1 MSVGPVWKSS
11 SRRAMLLSILIGL
24 AWYGPMA
31 RADEKSRGDEAN
43 DTKFVATKPGAAKP
57 AFLDAMIRD
66 AWDEASIKPSRDC
79 TDEEYL
85 RRAYLDVLGRIP
97 TVDEATSFL
106 HSKEK
111 GKRAKLVEYLLK
123 HEDFAKNFANQ
134 WTVVLTGRKR
144 QERMV
149 LRGELTSW
157 LRQQINADRPWNEIA
172 FDLITAK
179 GSNKENGAV
188 NFPISHLEMEAV
200 PLTSVTTRVF
210 LGQQIQCTQCHDHPS
225 NDWKQADFWGI
236 NAFFKGLKFREV
248 RLPDASGAEVIDHLE
263 LTDAPTDAFASFDKR
278 NGLMGVA
285 FPRFLDGRKIS
296 QSTDVDRRV
305 ELGKFITD
313 PKNENFAQAFVNRM
327 WGHFLGRGFV
337 NPVDDFGAHNPPS
350 HPELLEALGKDFA
363 ANGYDI
369 KTLVRWIMNS
379 QAYHLSSMMTKGNE
393 KDETLFSHMAL
404 KPMVPEQLFDSLLTA
419 TAAHKTEGAANLD
432 RQRDQWLG
440 QFVFAFGNDEGEE
453 GTSFNGTIPQALMM
467 MNGNLMERAVGGKP
481 GSFLDDLK
489 VRAVAQ
495 RKMAPPIFM
504 VNNLFLAALSRY
516 PTRGEMTAASAV
528 LTSNPDTVYVLEDL
542 FWALLNSNEFIL
554 NH

>member
-1 MSVGPVWKSS
+1 MSVGPVWKSP
-11 SRRAMLLSILIGL
+11 SRRVVFLAVLAGL
-24 AWYGPMA
+24 AWYGAMA
-31 RADEKSRGDEAN
+31 RADEKDAGDDAA
-43 DTKFVATKPGAAKP
+43 DTKFVATKSGVAKP
-57 AFLDAMIRD
+57 VFLDKMIRE
-66 AWDEASIKPSRDC
+66 AWDEASIKPSKEC

-85 RRAYLDVLGRIP
+85 RRSYLDVLGRIP
-97 TVDEATSFL
+97 NADEAASFL
-106 HSKEK
+106 RSKEK

-134 WTVVLTGRKR
+134 WTVILTGRR
-144 QERMV
+144 RLDQMV
-149 LRGELTSW
+149 LRGELNSW
-157 LRQQINADRPWNEIA
+157 LRQQINADRPWNDIA

-236 NAFFKGLKFREV
+236 NAFFKGLKSRVV
-248 RLPDASGAEVIDHLE
+248 RKPDASGAEVIDHIE
-263 LTDAPTDAFASFDKR
+263 LTDEPTDAFASFDKR

-296 QSTDVDRRV
+296 QATDVDRRV
-305 ELGKFITD
+305 ELGKFIAD
-313 PKNENFAQAFVNRM
+313 PKNEYFSQAFVNRM

-337 NPVDDFGAHNPPS
+337 NPVDDFGAHNPAS

-363 ANGYDI
+363 ASGFDI

-379 QAYHLSSMMTKGNE
+379 QAYQLSSMMTKGNE

-419 TAAHKTEGAANLD
+419 TNAHKTEGAANLD
-432 RQRDQWLG
+432 RQRDQWLE

-467 MNGNLMERAVGGKP
+467 MNGNLMARAVGGKP

-495 RKMAPPIFM
+495 RKMAPPIYM
-504 VNNLFLAALSRY
+504 VNNLFLSALSRY
-516 PTRGEMTAASAV
+516 PTRSELTAASGV